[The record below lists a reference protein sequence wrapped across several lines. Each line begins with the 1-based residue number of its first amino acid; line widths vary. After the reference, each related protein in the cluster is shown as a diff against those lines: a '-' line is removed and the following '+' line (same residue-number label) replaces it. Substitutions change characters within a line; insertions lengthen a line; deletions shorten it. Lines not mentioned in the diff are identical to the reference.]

1 MDTAEIMW
9 LALIVLFLIAEG
21 ASAAITSIWFA
32 IGSMVALVAAL
43 LGTGVWLQIGIF
55 AVVSVGCLLALQ
67 PLLKKY
73 INPKKTKTNIDALIG
88 KQAVV
93 LEKIDNLSG
102 TGRVKIEGMEWSARS
117 ATGDPIAA
125 NTIVVVEKIEGVKV
139 FVSMHN

>member
-43 LGTGVWLQIGIF
+43 LGAGVWLQIGIF
-55 AVVSVGCLLALQ
+55 AVVSVGCLFALQ

-73 INPKKTKTNIDALIG
+73 INPKKTKTNVDAIVG

-93 LEKIDNLSG
+93 LEAIDNLSG

-117 ATGDPIAA
+117 ANGDPIAA

-139 FVSMHN
+139 FVKMLN